1 MGKPKHPKVYSKNQ
15 IKKIKESGKLVAE
28 VLRLATALCQEGKTT
43 LSIDKSIDNFIKKN
57 KAKSIK
63 GYKNY
68 TFNSCISI
76 DEVILHGIPSKTKI
90 KEGMI
95 VNIDC
100 PILYKGMWA
109 DGAVNVEVGKVSE
122 SKKEL
127 NRVSFECL
135 MNTIKIIKPG
145 ITIGEICKF
154 QEEYVTNHNYEVIKT
169 FRGHGVGRELHEPP
183 FIPYFYDKT
192 NPYNE
197 YKVREGNVFTLE
209 PTIVTEEDII
219 LLDDNWSYKTK
230 NDSFGTYWEH
240 TILVTDSKAEI
251 VTKLSN

>member
-90 KEGMI
+90 KEGTKYFI
-95 VNIDC
+95 SPATRTLLTTLGCKSDRSRYPPVHGRSG
-100 PILYKGMWA
+100 ILTRNKSG
-109 DGAVNVEVGKVSE
+109 
-122 SKKEL
+122 
-127 NRVSFECL
+127 
-135 MNTIKIIKPG
+135 
-145 ITIGEICKF
+145 
-154 QEEYVTNHNYEVIKT
+154 
-169 FRGHGVGRELHEPP
+169 
-183 FIPYFYDKT
+183 
-192 NPYNE
+192 
-197 YKVREGNVFTLE
+197 TL
-209 PTIVTEEDII
+209 THSTG
-219 LLDDNWSYKTK
+219 LKRL
-230 NDSFGTYWEH
+230 
-240 TILVTDSKAEI
+240 
-251 VTKLSN
+251 